1 MIGKHHTAPGN
12 SNREVVMRALFGVI
26 SVLLILG
33 AAPAVAAPLAL
44 KVAAALASF
53 DSTGEAV
60 VNVRFDPGSAQAL
73 AEFTAANVGRRVELR
88 VDGQAVASPVIRD
101 TIMGGEIVI
110 SGSLTAADAG
120 RLAMR
125 LREGGLIEAEIVPD

>member
-1 MIGKHHTAPGN
+1 
-12 SNREVVMRALFGVI
+12 MRALFRVI
-26 SVLLILG
+26 AVVLLVA
-33 AAPAVAAPLAL
+33 AAPAVAAPLTL
-44 KVAAALASF
+44 KVATALASF

-60 VNVRFDPGSAQAL
+60 VNVRFDPGSARAL

-101 TIMGGEIVI
+101 PITGGEIVI
-110 SGSLTAADAG
+110 SGSMTAADAG

-125 LREGGLIEAEIVPD
+125 LREGALVEAEIVPD

>member
-1 MIGKHHTAPGN
+1 
-12 SNREVVMRALFGVI
+12 MRALFGVI

-33 AAPAVAAPLAL
+33 AAPAVAAPLTL
-44 KVAAALASF
+44 KVATALASF

-88 VDGQAVASPVIRD
+88 VDGQVVASPVIRD

-110 SGSLTAADAG
+110 SGSMTAEDAG

-125 LREGGLIEAEIVPD
+125 LREGALVEAEIVPD